1 MMRVKSF
8 RLYPV
13 MMGRTLIFLKIF
25 DSINISI
32 SLMYIQVSFRHLEYY
47 DEL

>member
-1 MMRVKSF
+1 MIRVKSF

-13 MMGRTLIFLKIF
+13 RVGRTLIFLKIF
-25 DSINISI
+25 DFINISI
-32 SLMYIQVSFRHLEYY
+32 SLMCIQVSLRHLEYY